1 MVQHSLFDDNE
12 YILMTITFLFR
23 MMNPKM
29 KTIKK
34 QFRWNFVVVTR
45 DNGLQH
51 GDGVRTQGAQQFNQK
66 NKTFYLMS
74 RRTVLQ
80 NPEKSAILTEF
91 VLFVSKR
98 LKSMVL

>member
-1 MVQHSLFDDNE
+1 
-12 YILMTITFLFR
+12 
-23 MMNPKM
+23 M

-51 GDGVRTQGAQQFNQK
+51 GDGVRTPGAQQFNQK

-74 RRTVLQ
+74 LYTQRTITQDLLY
-80 NPEKSAILTEF
+80 PEKCAILAQG
-91 VLFVSKR
+91 
-98 LKSMVL
+98 